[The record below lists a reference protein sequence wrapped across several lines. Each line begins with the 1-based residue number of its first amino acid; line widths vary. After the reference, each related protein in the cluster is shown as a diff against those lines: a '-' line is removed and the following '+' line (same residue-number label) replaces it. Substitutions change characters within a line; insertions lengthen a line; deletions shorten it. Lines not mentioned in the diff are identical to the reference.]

1 MLQPPP
7 ADTLPVV
14 VLLGAPHTGAE
25 ALAGALRQ
33 HIALGAAHI
42 VAAPEMSPTLPVA
55 QHDPLARA
63 RTATLVLLM
72 GLDTPCPPE
81 DRAIQEAVDT
91 QLRTALQQAGV
102 PHRVIYGQGE
112 KRTEHALNAIKS
124 IATKEHP
131 TGGNEVFDAESSTHT
146 QRLRAWNCEKCSDP
160 VCEHRLFTSLVGS
173 RQTRPD

>member
-7 ADTLPVV
+7 AAPLPVV

-55 QHDPLARA
+55 QHDPLPTA

-81 DRAIQEAVDT
+81 DRAIQEAVDA
-91 QLRTALQQAGV
+91 QLRSALQQAEV
-102 PHRVIYGQGE
+102 PYRVIYGQGE
-112 KRTEHALNAIKS
+112 KRAEHALNAIKS
-124 IATKEHP
+124 IATKAHP
-131 TGGNEVFDAESSTHT
+131 TGGNGVFDAESSTHT
-146 QRLRAWNCEKCSDP
+146 QRLRAWSCEKCSDP

>member
-1 MLQPPP
+1 M
-7 ADTLPVV
+7 
-14 VLLGAPHTGAE
+14 GAPHTGAE

-33 HIALGAAHI
+33 HIAPGAAHI

-55 QHDPLARA
+55 QHDPLPTA

-81 DRAIQEAVDT
+81 DRAIQEAVDA

-112 KRTEHALNAIKS
+112 KRAEHALNAIKS
-124 IATKEHP
+124 IATKAHP
-131 TGGNEVFDAESSTHT
+131 TGGNGVFDAESSTHT